1 METKHSFKDNMYLK
15 LFIEFFTLGL
25 FTFGGGAAMIAV
37 LQNRLKDKKW
47 LTEDEVLDCITVAQT
62 LPGVVA
68 VNMSVYVGYRM
79 KGIRG
84 ALVSVLGMVLPSFT
98 VIILV
103 ALFLE
108 NFNENPYVLGALR
121 GIRAAT
127 LGLILATCLKLAKQ
141 IICKAREDR
150 VQLVLTAVIF
160 PLSFLIIT
168 FLGLDAVWV
177 ILGGLVIGVAY
188 GLIQM
193 RREKV

>member
-1 METKHSFKDNMYLK
+1 MDEKRGIKNNMYVQ

-37 LQNRLKDKKW
+37 LQDRLEEKHW
-47 LTEDEVLDCITVAQT
+47 LSDEEVLDCITVAQT

-84 ALVSVLGMVLPSFT
+84 ALVSVFGMVLPSF
-98 VIILV
+98 VIILLI
-103 ALFLE
+103 ALFME
-108 NFNENPYVLGALR
+108 NFNENPYVAGALR

-127 LGLILATCLKLAKQ
+127 LGLILATCVKLSRQ
-141 IICKAREDR
+141 IIGKAKEDR
-150 VQLVLTAVIF
+150 VRLIMTAIIF
-160 PLSFLIIT
+160 PLSFLAIT
-168 FLGLDAVWV
+168 FGGLDAVWV
-177 ILGGLVIGVAY
+177 ILAGIVIGVVY

-193 RREKV
+193 RREKI

>member
-1 METKHSFKDNMYLK
+1 MEEKRGIKNNMYVQ

-37 LQNRLKDKKW
+37 LQNRLKDKNW

-84 ALVSVLGMVLPSFT
+84 AIVSVLGMVLPSF
-98 VIILV
+98 VIIILI
-103 ALFLE
+103 ALFME
-108 NFNENPYVLGALR
+108 SFEESPYVTGALR

-127 LGLILATCLKLAKQ
+127 LGLILATLVKLGKQ
-141 IICKAREDR
+141 ILGKAKAER
-150 VQLVLTAVIF
+150 VQMVLTAIIF
-160 PLSFLIIT
+160 PASFLAIT
-168 FLGLDAVWV
+168 FGGLDAVWAV
-177 ILGGLVIGVAY
+177 LIGLVIGVAY
-188 GLIQM
+188 ALIRM
-193 RREKV
+193 RREKA